1 MSAEA
6 EQGARRAAVSSR
18 PTFHMTTGAGRSR
31 TTRRWEFFGL
41 IGSLVLLFHSRLLL
55 LKDRLY
61 VNEAHRLAATNLAV
75 PASTIVTQARHGKD
89 DDFRE
94 RSPHEESDAQKLNRR
109 RFDGTLAKM
118 NDKDFHDCEI
128 HPTCSTTISGEKYLF
143 KDVMHGGFP
152 PRESRSTSAVLAPS
166 VQATPAHS
174 YSSHPPACVC

>member
-1 MSAEA
+1 
-6 EQGARRAAVSSR
+6 
-18 PTFHMTTGAGRSR
+18 
-31 TTRRWEFFGL
+31 
-41 IGSLVLLFHSRLLL
+41 LLFHSRLLL